1 MNLDL
6 TDIQGNILRAYAFP
20 FARYVF
26 LNFTNQQQGE
36 EFLKAIIPHITNS
49 EIWLEEKPSSTLNIG
64 LSRTALTALN
74 VPTASISSF
83 PVEFLQGMAKRAG
96 ALGDVADS
104 APANWDSVWHNRV
117 DLWVS
122 INAQTAEDRETKF
135 RLLEQLIEQTQGA
148 EILASQNTQAL
159 TINGAPSNKEHFGYS
174 DGIAQPDFE
183 GSHANNTPGDGE
195 IAGKGKWKDLKNG
208 EFLLGYPNE
217 AQEDG
222 NLPIPMILAK
232 NGCFMVYRKLE
243 QNVKGFRDYI
253 DEWGQRYPGGKEK
266 LMAKFMGRWR
276 DGTPLAV
283 SPDKM
288 DPDLVADQ
296 DRSNNFTYHDDMQ
309 GAKCP
314 LGAHIRRA
322 NPRDTLLFNGKLPS
336 RRRIIR
342 RGMPYG
348 DYVPESETV
357 NTEER
362 GIIFMALN
370 SSISRQFEF
379 VQQQWINYGNDF
391 HLGESSD
398 PVLGNRP
405 TPGRF
410 VIPGKDETN
419 PPFICGDM
427 KTFITLK
434 GGDYFFLPSITALH
448 QLSSGLIDPR

>member
-1 MNLDL
+1 MSLDL

-26 LNFTNQQQGE
+26 LNLTNQHLGE
-36 EFLKAIIPHITNS
+36 LFLKAIIPHVTNS
-49 EIWLEEKPSSTLNIG
+49 EIWLDSKPSSTLNIG
-64 LSRTALTALN
+64 LSRTALTNLN
-74 VPTASISSF
+74 VPTASINSF
-83 PVEFLQGMAKRAG
+83 PVEFLQGMAGRAA

-104 APANWDSVWHNRV
+104 APANWDTIWHNRV

-122 INAQTAEDRETKF
+122 INALTPEDRETKF
-135 RLLEQLIEQTQGA
+135 KLLKTLVEKTQGA
-148 EILASQNTQAL
+148 EILAIQNTQAL
-159 TINGAPSNKEHFGYS
+159 TVNGALSNKEHFGYS
-174 DGIAQPDFE
+174 DGYAQPSFK
-183 GSHANNTPGDGE
+183 GSHTKDTPGDGK
-195 IAGKGKWKDLKNG
+195 IASKGQWEDLKNG
-208 EFLLGYPNE
+208 EFLLGHPNE
-217 AQEDG
+217 AEEDG
-222 NLPIPMILAK
+222 KLPIPMILAK

-243 QNVKGFRDYI
+243 QNVKAFRDYV

-276 DGTPLAV
+276 DGTPLAL
-283 SPDKM
+283 SPNEM
-288 DPDLVADQ
+288 NPDLVSDN
-296 DRSNNFTYHDDMQ
+296 DRVNNFVYNDDMQ
-309 GAKCP
+309 GSKCP

-322 NPRDTLLFNGKLPS
+322 NPRDSLLFNGKLPS

-348 DYVPESETV
+348 NYVPETEPV

-370 SSISRQFEF
+370 SSIARQFEF

-391 HLGESSD
+391 SLGEDSD

-410 VIPGKDETN
+410 VIPGTDETN
-419 PPFICGDM
+419 PPFICSDM
-427 KTFITLK
+427 QTFITLK

-448 QLSSGLIDPR
+448 QLSLGQIDPR